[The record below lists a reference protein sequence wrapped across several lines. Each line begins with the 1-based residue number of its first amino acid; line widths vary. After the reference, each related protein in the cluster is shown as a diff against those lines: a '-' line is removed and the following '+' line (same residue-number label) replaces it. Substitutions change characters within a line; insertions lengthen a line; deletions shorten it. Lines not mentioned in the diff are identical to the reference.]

1 MDILKMVCQFVVS
14 PSGIIALCFVLS
26 FPLIAIGKKI
36 GKYLVLLGIIAFFA
50 FSSSP
55 LSMALLARLE
65 NKYPALLDTT
75 ELGSVDTIVLLTT
88 AAWGDT
94 HVPVTSQ
101 VGETTQSRLMEAIRL
116 YHLIRGAKVV
126 ISGGPLDPHEGSTA
140 VSTIVGDLANALGI
154 PRESVTL
161 EMNSTNTYENGVE
174 VKKIIGGKR
183 FLLVTSASHLPRAV
197 AVFQK
202 LGMSPIPAPADF
214 RSIRHR
220 PHSNASGGRLLKE
233 IISAL
238 PNSSHFAHSERAL
251 HEYGG
256 FVWYWV
262 RGWI

>member
-1 MDILKMVCQFVVS
+1 MDILKSVCQFTVS
-14 PSGIIALCFVLS
+14 PSGIIALCFVVS
-26 FPLIAIGKKI
+26 FPLIAIGKRV
-36 GKYLVLLGIIAFFA
+36 GKYLVVLGIVSFLA

-65 NKYPALLDTT
+65 NTYPALLDPT
-75 ELGSVDTIVLLTT
+75 ELGSVDSIVLLTT

-94 HVPVTSQ
+94 DVPVTSQ

-116 YHLIRGAKVV
+116 YHLIPGANVV
-126 ISGGPLDPHEGSTA
+126 ISGGPLDPDGGSPA
-140 VSTIVGDLANALGI
+140 VCRIVGDLANAMGI
-154 PRESVTL
+154 PKGRVIL
-161 EMNSTNTYENGVE
+161 ETNSTNTYENGVE
-174 VKKIIGGKR
+174 VKKILGGKR

-197 AVFQK
+197 AVFRK
-202 LGMSPIPAPADF
+202 LGMSPIPAPADI

-220 PHSNASGGRLLKE
+220 PHFDGSGGRLLKE

-238 PNSSHFAHSERAL
+238 PSSTHLAHSERAL

-256 FVWYWV
+256 FVWYWL

>member
-1 MDILKMVCQFVVS
+1 MDILKSICQFTVS
-14 PSGIIALCFVLS
+14 PSGIIALCFVVS
-26 FPLIAIGKKI
+26 SPLIAMGKRV
-36 GKYLVLLGIIAFFA
+36 GKYLVVVGIVLFLA

-55 LSMALLARLE
+55 FSMTLLARLE
-65 NKYPALLDTT
+65 NTYPSLLDTT

-94 HVPVTSQ
+94 DVPVTSQ
-101 VGETTQSRLMEAIRL
+101 VGETTQSRLLEAIRL
-116 YHLIRGAKVV
+116 YHLIPGANLV
-126 ISGGPLDPHEGSTA
+126 ISGGPLDPDGGSPA

-154 PRESVTL
+154 PKGRVIL
-161 EMNSTNTYENGVE
+161 ETNSTNTYENGVE
-174 VKKIIGGKR
+174 VKKILGGKR

-197 AVFQK
+197 AVFRK
-202 LGMSPIPAPADF
+202 LGMSPVPAPADI

-220 PHSNASGGRLLKE
+220 PHFDASGGTLLKE

-238 PNSSHFAHSERAL
+238 PSSTHLANSERAL

-256 FVWYWV
+256 FVWYWL